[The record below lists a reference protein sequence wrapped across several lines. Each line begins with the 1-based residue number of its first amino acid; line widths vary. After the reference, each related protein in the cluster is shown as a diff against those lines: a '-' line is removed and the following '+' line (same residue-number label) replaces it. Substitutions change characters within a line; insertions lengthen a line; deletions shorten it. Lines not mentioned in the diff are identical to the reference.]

1 MRISS
6 LILTVGLVGAI
17 AQAEL
22 PETFLRLWNDPAVAE
37 RIAQN
42 IEKHRKGNA
51 TIEVVGKDGKPLA
64 NAVVE
69 VVQQRH
75 EFLFGCNLFVLDQLA
90 TPELN
95 RKYETAFT
103 NLFTFATLPFYWR
116 ELEPE
121 QGKPRFAED
130 SPRIWRRPPPDRLVK
145 WCKANGITPKGHALM
160 YAKDKFMPDWTAR
173 NDPETFQRQSA
184 KHMAEI
190 AERYKRDIPIWDA
203 VNEEIPRRVHFKEW
217 HAVSDDYLAWCF
229 QEAGRLFP
237 KDVKLLINDGQ
248 LQAHYDT
255 FDYMALAGNLL
266 QRGVR
271 VDGIGIQF
279 HVTRDSVL
287 SGKLY
292 PPAHLCDV
300 YRHVGRLGLPLY
312 ITEITIPGVGENGAE
327 LQAAIVA
334 NYYRL
339 WFSTPMMAGVTYW
352 NLGDGTAY
360 ENENKVLGGLLDKDM
375 NPKPA
380 YQALDK
386 LINHEWKT
394 NLKLTTDANGK
405 ASFRGFH
412 GRYSLRVAVGGEK
425 REFPFE
431 LKSKAGT
438 SRATLTLK

>member
-1 MRISS
+1 MRIITP
-6 LILTVGLVGAI
+6 ILTLSLLATM
-17 AQAEL
+17 AQAATSEA
-22 PETFLRLWNDPAVAE
+22 FQRLWNDPAVAG
-37 RIAQN
+37 RIAQD

-51 TIEVVGKDGKPLA
+51 IIEVIGKDGKPLA

-69 VVQQRH
+69 VAQQRH

-95 RKYETAFT
+95 RKYEAAFT
-103 NLFTFATLPFYWR
+103 NLFNFATLPFYWR
-116 ELEPE
+116 DLEPE
-121 QGKPRFAED
+121 EGKPRFTED

-145 WCKANGITPKGHALM
+145 WCKAHGITPKGHALM
-160 YAKDKFMPDWTAR
+160 YAKNKFMPDWTAR
-173 NDPETFQRQSA
+173 DNPETFKRQA
-184 KHMAEI
+184 TKHMAEI

-217 HAVSDDYLAWCF
+217 HAVPDDYLAWCF

-248 LQAHYDT
+248 LQAHYGT
-255 FDYMALAGNLL
+255 YDYATLVKQLL
-266 QRGVR
+266 QCGVR
-271 VDGIGIQF
+271 VEGIGIQF
-279 HVTRDSVL
+279 HVSRDSVL

-292 PPAHLCDV
+292 VPAHLQDV
-300 YRHVGRLGLPLY
+300 YTQLGRLGLPLY

-339 WFSTPMMAGVTYW
+339 WFSTPGMAGVTWW

-360 ENENKVLGGLLDKDM
+360 EDENKALGGLLDKDM

-380 YQALDK
+380 YHALDR

-394 NLKLTTDANGK
+394 NLKVTTGANGK

-412 GRYSLRVAVGGEK
+412 GRYSLRVAVGGET

-438 SRATLTLK
+438 SRATLILK